1 MASPTQRS
9 VLALIENS
17 VPLVVEPYQWLADR
31 LACTREQL
39 LGVLAE
45 LRGGQGVIREISGIF
60 DASAFG
66 YEQTLVAM
74 KVPPEQLDAAG
85 AVAASHPGISHAYR
99 RDHDWNLWMTLAV
112 SPQSRLGLQG
122 TLERI
127 SQKAQALDIQSLP
140 SLRKY
145 KLRVR
150 FASEAQAGDPQLPK
164 QADPLEITD
173 AHVRAVRALQ
183 QDLPNRMRPFDSLAR
198 QAGLPCQ
205 ELLERA
211 AELLEA
217 RYMRRYAGV
226 LRHRKAGA
234 SANVMSVWNP
244 GKADPDAMGRILASS
259 PRVSHCYLRPT
270 RSDWPYGLYAMIH
283 AATRQECLQSIED
296 LATQT
301 GIDDYLLLWTQKEYA
316 KKRLKLFSP
325 DEARWEGNA

>member
-17 VPLVVEPYQWLADR
+17 VPLVMEPYQWLADR

-39 LGVLAE
+39 LAVLAE
-45 LRGGQGVIREISGIF
+45 LRGSQGVIREISGIF

-74 KVPPEQLDAAG
+74 KVPPGKLDAAG
-85 AVAASHPGISHAYR
+85 AVTASHPGVSHAYG

-127 SQKAQALDIQSLP
+127 SREAQALDIQSLP

-150 FASEAQAGDPQLPK
+150 FASEAQADDARAAQEP
-164 QADPLEITD
+164 DPLKITES
-173 AHVRAVRALQ
+173 HVRAVRALQ

-198 QAGLPCQ
+198 QAGLSCR

-244 GKADPDAMGRILASS
+244 GQADPDSIGSILASS

-270 RSDWPYGLYAMIH
+270 RDDWPYGLYAMIH
-283 AATRQECLQSIED
+283 GTTRQECLQSVED
-296 LATQT
+296 LASRT
-301 GIDDYLLLWTQKEYA
+301 GLDDYLLLWTQKEYA
-316 KKRLKLFSP
+316 KKRLRLFSP
-325 DEARWEGNA
+325 DEARWEANA